1 MRLAAPHYDDGV
13 DRTNSLSLR
22 ILEDGEYPLN
32 LEAAFSSP
40 QMQQNITQL
49 QQLAAKWFN
58 QHLTRSGRTTKDL
71 HS

>member
-13 DRTNSLSLR
+13 DRTNRLSLR
-22 ILEDGEYPLN
+22 ILDYGEHHLA
-32 LEAAFSSP
+32 LEAALSSP

-58 QHLTRSGRTTKDL
+58 QHLTRY
-71 HS
+71 

>member
-13 DRTNSLSLR
+13 DRTKILSLR
-22 ILEDGEYPLN
+22 ILEDGEQPLA
-32 LEAAFSSP
+32 LEAALSAP

-58 QHLTRSGRTTKDL
+58 QHLTRS
-71 HS
+71 

>member
-13 DRTNSLSLR
+13 DRTKILSLR
-22 ILEDGEYPLN
+22 ILEQGEQPLA
-32 LEAAFSSP
+32 LEAALSAP

-58 QHLTRSGRTTKDL
+58 QHLTRS
-71 HS
+71 

>member
-13 DRTNSLSLR
+13 DRTKILSLK
-22 ILEDGEYPLN
+22 ILDHGEYPLA
-32 LEAAFSSP
+32 LEAALSSP

-58 QHLTRSGRTTKDL
+58 QHLTRS
-71 HS
+71 

>member
-13 DRTNSLSLR
+13 DRTKILSLR
-22 ILEDGEYPLN
+22 ILEHGEQPLA
-32 LEAAFSSP
+32 LEAALSAP

-58 QHLTRSGRTTKDL
+58 QHLTRS
-71 HS
+71 

>member
-13 DRTNSLSLR
+13 DRAKILSLR
-22 ILEDGEYPLN
+22 ILDYREQPLA
-32 LEAAFSSP
+32 LEPALSSP

-58 QHLTRSGRTTKDL
+58 QHLTRY
-71 HS
+71 